1 MKDFFEA
8 IQYLFEEI
16 LFVPL
21 NTLRF
26 THNWWAANTINWIF
40 IIIGIIALVY
50 WVLQLK
56 KFNDNNEEN
65 KDVTAHSYL

>member
-1 MKDFFEA
+1 MKDFFEG

-16 LFVPL
+16 LFIPYDAF
-21 NTLRF
+21 RSM
-26 THNWWAANTINWIF
+26 HSWWGANIINWIF
-40 IIIGIIALVY
+40 FIIGAVAMVY